1 MNTSTAAAAT
11 LPAVTSIHFACGLL
25 PLALVMTATTAGATG
40 DMKDARVV
48 RAEIETF
55 NNAEFVGRTHV
66 EINGTRTRAFMFRAT
81 EFAARGIA
89 RGLNVTVYSLTG
101 DTYIAL

>member
-1 MNTSTAAAAT
+1 MTTSTAAT

-25 PLALVMTATTAGATG
+25 PLALVMTATTAGATV
-40 DMKDARVV
+40 DMKDARIV

-55 NNAEFVGRTHV
+55 NNAEFVGRTAV
-66 EINGTRTRAFMFRAT
+66 TVDGARTRAFMFRAT

-101 DTYIAL
+101 GTYIAF